1 MRHLTRTCRL
11 ATALVVLLA
20 GFVLAC
26 STSTEPGAI
35 HILEIDGGIG
45 PITER
50 YIDRGYDRAEDH
62 DARLVVIEMDT
73 PGGLSTSMR
82 DIVQR
87 IEASSVPT
95 VVYVTPK
102 GARAASAGTFI
113 TMAAHVA
120 VMAPNTSIGAA
131 AAIDA
136 SGGDIE
142 GTLGKKIEE
151 DAVAFIRGIAEL
163 RGRNADW
170 AEQAVR
176 EAVAASATDAV
187 ALNVVD
193 FIANDLSEILA
204 RIDGT
209 TIQLN
214 PVTTVRLEGLATAPQ
229 VRTEMTV
236 WERFLDILADPNL
249 ATILIS
255 IGFLALIFELSNPG
269 IIFPG
274 VVGIILMI
282 LGFIG
287 LGVLDVEIAGIALIA
302 VALVFFAL
310 ELFVPSGGIL
320 ATGGIVALI
329 LGGII
334 AFRNTPT
341 ELQPNRILLAVLAL
355 IVGTMFVS
363 LAIGITRMRKLTAV
377 TGSEALIGALAV
389 ARTPLTPDGMV
400 FVQGER
406 WKAQLDEGTAQPG
419 EYVRIIGADGFTLRV
434 RKEENPS

>member
-1 MRHLTRTCRL
+1 MHRLTRPRRL
-11 ATALVVLLA
+11 AAAIALLLA
-20 GFVLAC
+20 GLALAC

-35 HILEIDGGIG
+35 HILRIDGGIG

-50 YIDRGYDRAEDH
+50 FIDRGFERAEDNE
-62 DARLVVIEMDT
+62 ARLVVIEMDT

-82 DIVQR
+82 KIVQR

-163 RGRNADW
+163 RDRNADW

-187 ALNVVD
+187 ELNVVD
-193 FIANDLSEILA
+193 FIANDLAEIIE

-214 PVTTVRLEGLATAPQ
+214 PVTTVQLEGLATAPH

-274 VVGIILMI
+274 VVGVILMI

-310 ELFVPSGGIL
+310 ELFVPSGGVL
-320 ATGGIVALI
+320 AAGGLVALI

-341 ELQPNRILLAVLAL
+341 ELQPNRILLAILAL

-389 ARTPLTPDGMV
+389 ARTPLTPEGMI

-406 WKAQLDEGTAQPG
+406 WKAELDQGTAQPG
-419 EYVRIIGADGFTLRV
+419 DYVRIIGADGFKLRV
-434 RKEENPS
+434 RKEENSS